1 MPGIEIQI
9 CIRADCDIPEFVV
22 NNDRIFHNIIEAGG
36 SDYITNI
43 VKDKKIYKAKILV
56 KYIEAYFFDNGGKC

>member
-22 NNDRIFHNIIEAGG
+22 NNDRIFHNIIEAG
-36 SDYITNI
+36 DHVHDIRI
-43 VKDKKIYKAKILV
+43 
-56 KYIEAYFFDNGGKC
+56 F